1 MTLFSAN
8 PFKIFTQFVAESFSK
23 LCLSPG
29 TFHSKFIQ
37 KFRSLSPL
45 TNPKGFS
52 LVEIMIVFGIIGT
65 ILALIGNRIVGA
77 NDKAKVRQAKIVL
90 TQVSDALNNYYTDC
104 GKYPSS
110 LNGLLKEDADCS
122 NWGPG
127 AYMKPTKDGK
137 ILDPWNNEIQYSPTN
152 SGDFSLTSLGKDG
165 QPGGT
170 GYAKDISLDEESA
183 E

>member
-1 MTLFSAN
+1 MTLSAFFR
-8 PFKIFTQFVAESFSK
+8 FKPQRT
-23 LCLSPG
+23 
-29 TFHSKFIQ
+29 
-37 KFRSLSPL
+37 L
-45 TNPKGFS
+45 TNQKGFS
-52 LVEIMIVFGIIGT
+52 LVEIMIVLGIIGT

-77 NDKAKVRQAKIVL
+77 NDKAKVRQAKMVL
-90 TQVSDALNNYYTDC
+90 SQVSDALNSYYTDC
-104 GKYPSS
+104 GKYPAS

-137 ILDPWNNEIQYSPTN
+137 ILDPWNNELQYGPSD
-152 SGDFSLTSLGKDG
+152 SGDFTLSSLGKDG